1 MPKLII
7 DTSKITD
14 IPAFLKLCPFGA
26 LYEKDGKVDVSAAC
40 KMCRICVKKG
50 PAGAATYVEDEK
62 KPEINKSEW
71 NGVVVYVDHE
81 DGKIHPVTLE
91 LLGKAREL
99 ANKIGH
105 KVCAV
110 FIGSE
115 ITASADELL
124 HYGCD
129 EVYVYDDPAL
139 KRYIPELYTAVFE
152 GYIKANKPCAI
163 LVGATTTGRELA
175 PRIAARFKTGL
186 TADCTILDMAENT
199 DLIQIRPAF
208 GGNIMAQIICPNNR
222 PQLATVRYKV
232 MTAPERSDSS
242 NSKIINC
249 SLEGID
255 LTTTTKI
262 IEVSPKQKIKTIE
275 SADVIVA
282 VGRGLKSK
290 DDIALAKELA
300 DLIGAELACTRPLV
314 EGGWMDAKH
323 QIGLSGRTVRPKLII
338 CCGIS
343 GAVQFAAGMNNSDY
357 IFAINKDENAPIF
370 KVANYGIVGDLYEVI
385 PQLIEKIKEGK

>member
-1 MPKLII
+1 MPKLVI

-50 PAGAATYVEDEK
+50 PAGAATFVEDEK
-62 KPEINKSEW
+62 KPEINKAEW

-91 LLGKAREL
+91 LLGKAKEL
-99 ANKIGH
+99 AAKINH

-115 ITASADELL
+115 ITDNAEELL

-129 EVYVYDDPAL
+129 EVYVYDNPSL
-139 KRYIPELYTAVFE
+139 KHYIPELYTAVFE
-152 GYIKANKPCAI
+152 NYIKTNKPCAI

-208 GGNIMAQIICPNNR
+208 GGNIMAQIVCPNNR

-232 MTAPERSDSS
+232 MSASERTDAATG
-242 NSKIINC
+242 KIINC
-249 SLEGID
+249 SLDGID
-255 LTTTTKI
+255 LNTTTKVL
-262 IEVSPKQKIKTIE
+262 EVVPKQKVTTIE

-282 VGRGLKSK
+282 VGRGLK
-290 DDIALAKELA
+290 AKEDIPMIKEFA
-300 DLIGAELACTRPLV
+300 DLIGAQMACTRPLV
-314 EGGWMDAKH
+314 EAGWMDAKH

-338 CCGIS
+338 CLGIS
-343 GAVQFAAGMNNSDY
+343 GAVQFSAGMNNSDI
-357 IFAINKDENAPIF
+357 IFAINTDPNAPIF
-370 KVANYGIVGDLYEVI
+370 KTAHYDLVGDIYEII
-385 PQLIEKIKEGK
+385 PKLIAQIKEGK